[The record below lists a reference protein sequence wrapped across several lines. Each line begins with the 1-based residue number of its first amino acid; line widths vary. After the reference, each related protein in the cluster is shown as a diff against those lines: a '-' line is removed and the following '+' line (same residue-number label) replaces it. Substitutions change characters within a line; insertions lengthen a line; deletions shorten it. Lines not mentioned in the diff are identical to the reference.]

1 MRNLFEQQ
9 WIRLAAFAGL
19 SAGALLVSSQNA
31 VAADDWYVRVSG
43 GVSYLA
49 DDDSAKITDETG
61 TQKMDASFDLGYG
74 VALAAGRWFDDRWR
88 ADIEWAYRSNDN
100 DRLKLD
106 DGRVGDSGNFAS
118 SGLSL
123 NGYYHFTPGRE
134 IGRVSPYVGAGVV
147 WINEVDMDI
156 ENGEFGKDYEDLE
169 DDGFGAQFM
178 AGLSYRQTERWR
190 WDAEIRWLYYGEV
203 DMDNDRGTRVK
214 DLDYA
219 PLSFFVGASYS
230 F

>member
-9 WIRLAAFAGL
+9 WIRLAACAGL

-123 NGYYHFTPGRE
+123 N
-134 IGRVSPYVGAGVV
+134 VV

-219 PLSFFVGASYS
+219 PLSLFVGASYS